1 MDNIQINQHI
11 SRQFN
16 AELEE
21 IRNKVLAMG
30 GMVEQQIRDAVTS
43 LIEGD
48 IELAEKVVNNDM
60 RVNAAEVDIDEECS
74 QIIARRQPAASDLR
88 LVVAIIKT
96 ITDLERIGDQAER
109 VAHTAIRLTTGERG
123 GSHHIELRHLGDQ
136 VSAMVH
142 DVLDAFARMDPEAA
156 VQVAKD
162 DVKVDKEY
170 ESVMRQAITF
180 MMEDPRAITGMLD
193 IIWVARALERI
204 GDHAKNIG
212 EYVIYLVKGKDVRHI
227 GLEKLVEQVSK
238 D

>member
-30 GMVEQQIRDAVTS
+30 GMVEQQIRDAVTA
-43 LIEGD
+43 LVEGD
-48 IELAEKVVNNDM
+48 TELAEKVVDNDM

-109 VAHTAIRLTTGERG
+109 VAHTAIRLTG
-123 GSHHIELRHLGDQ
+123 GDRSVNHHIELRHLGDQ

-162 DVKVDKEY
+162 DIKVDKEY